1 VFFDWDSANISDEA
15 LVILKSATE
24 NARKG
29 NINRIQATGHSDTS
43 GTRRYNQKLS
53 EKRAQSVRA
62 QLNSLGIATNQ
73 IAVAGK
79 GELEQLSPTP
89 DGVRKP
95 QNRRVEIVFPQ

>member
-1 VFFDWDSANISDEA
+1 MFFDWDSANISDEA

-43 GTRRYNQKLS
+43 GTRRYDQKLS

-89 DGVRKP
+89 DGVRKL